1 LRTLDVWRVCPDIL
15 DNMSK
20 DVPNETSALEHWSFL
35 LVLAAVSILLVWVTW
50 PFIGPLMWATLAAI
64 MFQPLYKWSLKKTRG
79 RRNWAATLS
88 LSVIFV
94 AVLLPALWIGSVVAN
109 EAIKLVNSLQA
120 NPIDVGAWVNETYAM
135 LPASVQQ
142 FAAENGFSDFSAI
155 QDRLQ
160 EILGE
165 SAGLIAQ
172 QALSIGSG
180 ALGFF
185 LSFSIGLYVLFFLLR
200 DGTRIGETILHS
212 APIEREIADR
222 LAQRFLGV
230 VRAVIKGSGVVGIIQ
245 GTLGGIML
253 AIAGVPS
260 ALLLGVVMAILA
272 LIPAVG
278 TALVWAPAGIWL
290 ILAGDVWQGVFVL
303 GAGFIIIS
311 SVDNVLRPV
320 LVGRD
325 TGIPDWIILI
335 TTLGGISLAG
345 FSGIVL
351 GPLVAGLFLASW
363 SIFQEQRAEDEDA
376 AARYRVKVGP
386 DGRARSDEEMEAI
399 ERLSDAKET
408 REPQMVEG

>member
-1 LRTLDVWRVCPDIL
+1 
-15 DNMSK
+15 MAEAE
-20 DVPNETSALEHWSFL
+20 PNDTTALEHWSFL
-35 LVLAAVSILLVWVTW
+35 LILAAVSVLLIWVTW
-50 PFIGPLMWATLAAI
+50 PFVGPLMWASLAAI

-79 RRNWAATLS
+79 RRNLAATLS
-88 LSVIFV
+88 LLIIFV
-94 AVLLPALWIGSVVAN
+94 AVLLPALWIGSLVAN
-109 EAIKLVNSLQA
+109 EAIKLVNRLQA
-120 NPIDVGAWVNETYAM
+120 NPIDIGAWISETYAM
-135 LPASVQQ
+135 LPAAVQEL
-142 FAAENGFSDFSAI
+142 ADENGFTDFSTI

-160 EILGE
+160 GVLGE

-180 ALGFF
+180 ALGFV

-200 DGTRIGETILHS
+200 DGSRIGETILHS
-212 APIEREIADR
+212 APVEREIADR
-222 LAQRFLGV
+222 LAERFLGI
-230 VRAVIKGSGVVGIIQ
+230 VRAVIKGSGVVGIVQ

-260 ALLLGVVMAILA
+260 ALLLGVLMAILA

-290 ILAGDVWQGVFVL
+290 IVIGEVWQGVFVL

-311 SVDNVLRPV
+311 SVDNVLRPI

-351 GPLVAGLFLASW
+351 GPLVAGMFLASW
-363 SIFQEQRAEDEDA
+363 SILQEQRAEDEEA
-376 AARYRVKVGP
+376 AARYRMRVGP
-386 DGRARSDEEMEAI
+386 DGKARTDDEIDAI
-399 ERLSDAKET
+399 ERLSDANPVKEP
-408 REPQMVEG
+408 EMQES

>member
-1 LRTLDVWRVCPDIL
+1 
-15 DNMSK
+15 MSQAE
-20 DVPNETSALEHWSFL
+20 PNDTSALEHWSFL
-35 LVLAAVSILLVWVTW
+35 LVLAAVSILLIWVTW
-50 PFIGPLMWATLAAI
+50 PFVGPLMWASLAAI

-88 LSVIFV
+88 LLIIFV
-94 AVLLPALWIGSVVAN
+94 AVLLPALWIGSIVAN
-109 EAIKLVNSLQA
+109 EAMKLVNSLQA
-120 NPIDVGAWVNETYAM
+120 NPIDVGAWVNETYAI
-135 LPASVQQ
+135 LPASAQQ

-160 EILGE
+160 EVLGE

-180 ALGFF
+180 ALGFV

-200 DGTRIGETILHS
+200 DGSRIGETILHS
-212 APIEREIADR
+212 APIERVIADR
-222 LAQRFLGV
+222 LAERFLGV

-363 SIFQEQRAEDEDA
+363 SIFQEQRAEDGEA
-376 AARYRVKVGP
+376 ASRYRVRVGP
-386 DGRARSDEEMEAI
+386 DGRARTDEEMEAI
-399 ERLSDAKET
+399 ERLSDTKDT
-408 REPQMVEG
+408 REPQMAEG